1 MKYYNSLQRFYL
13 SKFYLLVPAAIIILA
28 CLGSFAG
35 YYLTK
40 SGMSGANFFL
50 LFLSVLGAMSYLT
63 AVLGQF
69 PPKTTFKVFVFG
81 FALELILLLISLLL

>member
-40 SGMSGANFFL
+40 AGMSGAIFFSS
-50 LFLSVLGAMSYLT
+50 F
-63 AVLGQF
+63 
-69 PPKTTFKVFVFG
+69 
-81 FALELILLLISLLL
+81 

>member
-1 MKYYNSLQRFYL
+1 
-13 SKFYLLVPAAIIILA
+13 
-28 CLGSFAG
+28 
-35 YYLTK
+35 
-40 SGMSGANFFL
+40 MSGANFFL

-81 FALELILLLISLLL
+81 FALELILLLISLLLYSVKILCKLERITYICIRSMPNFDERPIC

>member
-1 MKYYNSLQRFYL
+1 
-13 SKFYLLVPAAIIILA
+13 
-28 CLGSFAG
+28 
-35 YYLTK
+35 
-40 SGMSGANFFL
+40 MSGANFFL

-81 FALELILLLISLLL
+81 FALKLILLLISLLL

>member
-1 MKYYNSLQRFYL
+1 MNYYNSIQRFYL

-28 CLGSFAG
+28 CLGSFVT

-40 SGMSGANFFL
+40 DGTGGGNFFL

-69 PPKTTFKVFVFG
+69 SSKTTFKVFIFG
-81 FALELILLLISLLL
+81 LVLELVLLGISLLF